1 MRKRLRDLGFSIGH
15 LPTGPLNAITD
26 VPGVRVGHTT
36 LIQGEGPLVVGKG
49 PVRTGVTAVLP
60 PDPIFDER
68 VLAGAFV
75 LNGAGEVSGLT
86 QVVEWGLL
94 ETPILLTSTMSVG
107 KVSDATIKW
116 MTRRFPGIG
125 TEYDVIIPIVAECD
139 DSWLNDV
146 VGRHVRSEHVY
157 RAIEQAEGGPVAEGC
172 VGAGTGLVTCDFKAG
187 IGTSSRQVTIH
198 GTHGDADPLTYALG
212 VLVQSNF
219 GVMRS
224 LSIAGAPVGQ
234 ILEPEFTRADKRVRN
249 AGSIICVV
257 ATDAPLLSSQINR
270 LCKRA
275 ALGIG
280 RVGSFAAHA
289 SGEIVIGFSTANKV
303 PRVTSGMIHPI
314 EVLLDEVCDGLYE
327 AVVECTEEAIVN
339 ALCSAEDMTG
349 SSGHFAPALPLD
361 RLAEILSRH
370 HEAQKVDP

>member
-1 MRKRLRDLGFSIGH
+1 
-15 LPTGPLNAITD
+15 
-26 VPGVRVGHTT
+26 
-36 LIQGEGPLVVGKG
+36 
-49 PVRTGVTAVLP
+49 
-60 PDPIFDER
+60 
-68 VLAGAFV
+68 
-75 LNGAGEVSGLT
+75 
-86 QVVEWGLL
+86 
-94 ETPILLTSTMSVG
+94 
-107 KVSDATIKW
+107 
-116 MTRRFPGIG
+116 
-125 TEYDVIIPIVAECD
+125 
-139 DSWLNDV
+139 
-146 VGRHVRSEHVY
+146 
-157 RAIEQAEGGPVAEGC
+157 
-172 VGAGTGLVTCDFKAG
+172 
-187 IGTSSRQVTIH
+187 
-198 GTHGDADPLTYALG
+198 

-224 LSIAGAPVGQ
+224 LSISGAPVGQ

-327 AVVECTEEAIVN
+327 AVMECTEEAIVN
-339 ALCSAEDMTG
+339 SLCMAEDMTG
-349 SSGHFAPALPLD
+349 PSGHFAPALPLD
-361 RLAEILSRH
+361 RLADILSRH
-370 HEAQKVDP
+370 RDAQKS